1 MHRQTPS
8 NQDSVHSFIAMYSI
22 SHNFNK
28 LAPPFESCV
37 PGNLGMDSS
46 FSQAKAGQVHTQI
59 MRPREFSEL
68 FLFWKKYCAQY
79 FLLVV
84 QFCKKKNISMCLRGP
99 CEPPSILLALF
110 SQDHMRV
117 CIGKK
122 EKIALW
128 VHYGDP
134 GESRDQEICSSCWSF
149 PFLRGIWT
157 LEG

>member
-1 MHRQTPS
+1 MGVDGGILHERGPQLIDSLPLIYPCFTP
-8 NQDSVHSFIAMYSI
+8 IYYYTGACKAMYSI

-84 QFCKKKNISMCLRGP
+84 QFCKKKNISINC
-99 CEPPSILLALF
+99 
-110 SQDHMRV
+110 
-117 CIGKK
+117 KK
-122 EKIALW
+122 RAIKL
-128 VHYGDP
+128 V
-134 GESRDQEICSSCWSF
+134 
-149 PFLRGIWT
+149 
-157 LEG
+157 